1 MVKEGVE
8 VDRES
13 MIRIEEY
20 RRTEAGPLEG
30 TLIDE
35 FVDGAM
41 DRSTFIRRAS
51 VLGLSMTT
59 IGAALKAF
67 GHPGIAQAS
76 PGVVQAGG
84 RLRLGVVPPPVTGL
98 DPHTYKDTGGL
109 VTGGI
114 AGEFLTRATQSL
126 TLLPELAT
134 SWKPNANATIWT
146 FKLRPNVKFQS
157 GQAFGADDVVAT
169 YDRLTDPNSGSQAL
183 SAFKG
188 VLSPGGTKRI
198 DNLTIEFHLDSP
210 TANFPY
216 LSSSTTYQGILL
228 PANYKLGTF
237 EKTPQTTGA
246 FELVAYNPGVGATYR
261 RYAGWWGGNAPL
273 DGIDLTYYSDDS
285 AIIAALLGGQID
297 LINQINFV
305 TGRALF
311 KNPNIQIFNARG
323 ATHRQVPMRV
333 DLKNPLK
340 DHRVRQAIALSLD
353 RPAIVKTLF
362 DKYADVG
369 DDSNF
374 APIYPST
381 SKPVPQRHKD
391 LKQAKKLMAQAGH
404 PRGFKITLT
413 TEKTGEIPQLAQII
427 QRSVKSIGVDMK
439 LQILTAAA
447 YFAGTQDGAP
457 LGWGNTPWLN
467 APMNITDWGHRAVP
481 NVVLNSAFRS
491 KGIWNAAHYSNKR
504 LDKLI
509 TSFLGAIAIT
519 DQRKFEKQ
527 MQAILLHDTPV
538 IVPYFYNFLAAG
550 AKKVKGYKADAQGT
564 VFLSHTSLG

>member
-1 MVKEGVE
+1 

-13 MIRIEEY
+13 MLRIEEF
-20 RRTEAGPLEG
+20 RRKEAGPLEG

-35 FVDGAM
+35 FVDGGM

-67 GHPGIAQAS
+67 GHAPLAQAAT
-76 PGVVQAGG
+76 GAAVAGG
-84 RLRLGVVPPPVTGL
+84 RLRIGVVPPPAHGL
-98 DPHTYKDTGGL
+98 DPHTYQDTGSL

-126 TLLPELAT
+126 SLLPELAT

-146 FKLRPNVKFQS
+146 FKLRSGVKFQS

-228 PANYKLGTF
+228 PANYKIGTF

-261 RYAGWWGGNAPL
+261 RFAGWWGGTAPL
-273 DGIDLTYYSDDS
+273 DGVDLTYYSDDS
-285 AIIAALLGGQID
+285 AIIAALLGSQID

-311 KNPNIQIFNARG
+311 NNPNVQIYNARG

-333 DLKNPLK
+333 DLNNPLK
-340 DHRVRQAIALSLD
+340 DRRVRTAIALSLD

-369 DDSNF
+369 NDSNF
-374 APIYPST
+374 APVYPST
-381 SKPVPQRHKD
+381 SKPIPQRHKD
-391 LKQAKKLMAQAGH
+391 LKTAKQLMTQAGH

-427 QRSVKSIGVDMK
+427 QRSVKALGIDMK
-439 LQILTAAA
+439 LQILTVSA
-447 YFAGTQDGAP
+447 YFAGTSDGPP

-491 KGIWNAAHYSNKR
+491 KGVWNAAHYSNKKF
-504 LDKLI
+504 DKLV
-509 TSFLGAIAIT
+509 TQFLGAIAVA
-519 DQRKFEKQ
+519 DQRKYEKQ

-550 AKKVKGYKADAQGT
+550 NKKVKGYRADAQGS
-564 VFLSHTSLG
+564 VFLSHVSLG

>member
-1 MVKEGVE
+1 MDHEKMM
-8 VDRES
+8 RL
-13 MIRIEEY
+13 EEF
-20 RRTEAGPLEG
+20 RRLEAGPLEG

-35 FVDGAM
+35 FVDGEM

-51 VLGLSMTT
+51 VLGLSMSM
-59 IGAALKAF
+59 IGAALEAF
-67 GHPGIAQAS
+67 GHTGIAKAAPAVAS
-76 PGVVQAGG
+76 AGG

-126 TLLPELAT
+126 TLLPELAL
-134 SWKPNANATIWT
+134 SWKPNGDASVWT
-146 FKLRPNVKFQS
+146 FKLRSGVKFQS

-169 YDRLTDPNSGSQAL
+169 YDRLTASDTGSQAL

-188 VLSPGGTKRI
+188 VLSPGGTKAI
-198 DNLTIEFHLDSP
+198 DNLTVEFHLDAP

-216 LSSSTTYQGILL
+216 LTSSTTYQGILL

-246 FELVAYNPGVGATYR
+246 FKLTAYNPGVSAKYER
-261 RYAGWWGGNAPL
+261 NPGWWGGTAPL
-273 DGIDLTYYSDDS
+273 DGVDVTYYSDDS
-285 AIIAALLGGQID
+285 AIIAALLSGQID

-311 KNPNIQIFNARG
+311 TSPNVQIFNARG
-323 ATHRQVPMRV
+323 ATHRQVCMRV
-333 DLKNPLK
+333 DAKNPLK
-340 DHRVRQAIALSLD
+340 DYRVRQAIALSLD
-353 RPAIVKTLF
+353 RKAIVKTLF
-362 DKYADVG
+362 NNYADVG
-369 DDSNF
+369 NDSNF

-381 SKPVPQRHKD
+381 DKAVPQRHKD
-391 LKQAKKLMAQAGH
+391 ITAAKKLMAKAGH
-404 PRGFKITLT
+404 PKGFKITLT

-427 QRSVKSIGVDMK
+427 QRSVKALGIDMS
-439 LQILTAAA
+439 LNIETATA
-447 YFAGTQDGAP
+447 YFAGTQDGPP

-481 NVVLNSAFRS
+481 NVVLTAAFKT
-491 KGIWNAAHYSNKR
+491 KGIWNAAHYSNAKFDQA
-504 LDKLI
+504 LE
-509 TSFLGAIAIT
+509 SFLAAVALK
-519 DQRKFEKQ
+519 DQQKYEKQ
-527 MQAILLHDTPV
+527 MQQILLHDTPV

-550 AKKVKGYKADAQGT
+550 SKKVTGYKADAQGT
-564 VFLSHTSLG
+564 VFLSHASLA

>member
-1 MVKEGVE
+1 M
-8 VDRES
+8 DRDK
-13 MIRIEEY
+13 MMRLEEF

-35 FVDGAM
+35 VVDGDM

-51 VLGLSMTT
+51 VLGLSMSM
-59 IGAALKAF
+59 IGAALEAF
-67 GHPGIAQAS
+67 GHTGIAKAATVAAS
-76 PGVVQAGG
+76 AGG

-126 TLLPELAT
+126 TLLPELAL
-134 SWKPNANATIWT
+134 SWKPNGDASVWT
-146 FKLRPNVKFQS
+146 FKLRSGVKFQS

-169 YDRLTDPNSGSQAL
+169 YDRLTASDTGSQAL

-188 VLSPGGTKRI
+188 VLSPGGTKAI
-198 DNLTIEFHLDSP
+198 DNLTVEFHLDAP

-216 LSSSTTYQGILL
+216 LTSSTTYQGILL

-237 EKTPQTTGA
+237 DKTPQTTGA
-246 FELVAYNPGVGATYR
+246 FKLTAYNPGVSAKYER
-261 RYAGWWGGNAPL
+261 NPNWWGGNAPL
-273 DGIDLTYYSDDS
+273 DGVDLTYYSDDS
-285 AIIAALLGGQID
+285 AIISALLGGQID

-311 KNPNIQIFNARG
+311 NNSNVQIFNARG
-323 ATHRQVPMRV
+323 ATHRQVCMRV
-333 DLKNPLK
+333 DAKNPLK
-340 DHRVRQAIALSLD
+340 NYKARQAIALSLD
-353 RPAIVKTLF
+353 RKAIVKTLF
-362 DKYADVG
+362 NNFADVG
-369 DDSNF
+369 NDSNF
-374 APIYPST
+374 APLYPST
-381 SKPVPQRHKD
+381 DKSVPQRHKD
-391 LKQAKKLMAQAGH
+391 LATAKKLMAQAGH

-427 QRSVKSIGVDMK
+427 QRSVKALGIDMA
-439 LQILTAAA
+439 LNIETATA
-447 YFAGTQDGAP
+447 YFAGTQDGPP

-481 NVVLNSAFRS
+481 NVVLTAAFRT
-491 KGIWNAAHYSNKR
+491 KGIWNAAHYSNAKF
-504 LDKLI
+504 DKALS
-509 TSFLGAIAIT
+509 SFLAAIALK
-519 DQRKFEKQ
+519 DQQKYEKQ
-527 MQAILLHDTPV
+527 MQQILLHDTPV

-550 AKKVKGYKADAQGT
+550 NKKVTGYKADAQGT
-564 VFLSHTSLG
+564 VFLSHTSIA

>member
-1 MVKEGVE
+1 

-13 MIRIEEY
+13 MIRIEAY
-20 RRTEAGPLEG
+20 RREEAGPLEG

-35 FVDGAM
+35 FVAGDM

-51 VLGLSMTT
+51 VVGLSMTM

-67 GHPGIAQAS
+67 GHAPLAEAS
-76 PGVVQAGG
+76 TGVAAAGG

-134 SWKPNANATIWT
+134 SWKPNAEATVWT
-146 FKLRPNVKFQS
+146 FKLRSGVKFQS
-157 GQAFGADDVVAT
+157 GQGFGADDVVAT

-198 DNLTIEFHLDSP
+198 DNLTVEFHLDSP

-228 PANYKLGTF
+228 PANYKTGTF

-246 FELVAYNPGVGATYR
+246 FKLVAYNPGVSA
-261 RYAGWWGGNAPL
+261 RYDRNPGWWGGTAPL
-273 DGIDLTYYSDDS
+273 DGIDLTYFSDDS
-285 AIIAALLGGQID
+285 AIISALLGGQID

-311 KNPNIQIFNARG
+311 KNANVQIFNARG

-333 DLKNPLK
+333 DLSNPLH
-340 DHRVRQAIALSLD
+340 DYRVRQAIALSLD

-369 DDSNF
+369 NDSNF

-381 SKPVPQRHKD
+381 AKPIPQRHRD
-391 LKQAKKLMAQAGH
+391 LKTAKKLMAKAGH
-404 PRGFKITLT
+404 PRGFAIKLT

-427 QRSVKSIGVDMK
+427 QRSVKALGINMT
-439 LQILTAAA
+439 LEILTATA
-447 YFAGTQDGAP
+447 YFAGTQDGP
-457 LGWGNTPWLN
+457 PNGWGNTPWLN

-491 KGIWNAAHYSNKR
+491 KGIWDAAHYSNKR
-504 LDKLI
+504 LDRLI
-509 TSFLGAIAIT
+509 TLFLGAIALK
-519 DQRKFEKQ
+519 DQQRYERQ

>member
-1 MVKEGVE
+1 M
-8 VDRES
+8 DRES
-13 MIRIEEY
+13 MMRLEAY

-35 FVDGAM
+35 FVDGEM

-51 VLGLSMTT
+51 VLGLSMSL
-59 IGAALKAF
+59 IGAALEAF
-67 GHPGIAQAS
+67 GHTPLAKAATGA
-76 PGVVQAGG
+76 VQAGG
-84 RLRLGVVPPPVTGL
+84 RLRIGIVPPPVTGL

-114 AGEFLTRATQSL
+114 AGEFLTRATQGL
-126 TLLPELAT
+126 TLVPELAT
-134 SWKPNANATIWT
+134 SWKPNANASIWT

-157 GQAFGADDVVAT
+157 GQSFGADDVVAT
-169 YDRLTDPNSGSQAL
+169 YDRLTSPETGSQAL

-188 VLSPGGTKRI
+188 VLSPGGTKAV

-216 LSSSTTYQGILL
+216 LTSSTTYQGILL

-246 FELVAYNPGVGATYR
+246 FRLVAYNPGVSAKYER
-261 RYAGWWGGNAPL
+261 FPGWWGGTAPL
-273 DGIDLTYYSDDS
+273 DGIDATYYSDDS
-285 AIIAALLGGQID
+285 AIISALLGGQID

-311 KNPNIQIFNARG
+311 NNPNVQIFNARG
-323 ATHRQVPMRV
+323 ATHRQVCMRV
-333 DLKNPLK
+333 DAKNQLK
-340 DHRVRQAIALSLD
+340 DFRVRQAIALSLD

-369 DDSNF
+369 NDSNF
-374 APIYPST
+374 APLYPST
-381 SKPVPQRHKD
+381 DKTVPQRHKD
-391 LKQAKKLMAQAGH
+391 IPAAKKLMAQAGV
-404 PRGFKITLT
+404 PRGFKLTLT
-413 TEKTGEIPQLAQII
+413 TERTGEIPQLAQII
-427 QRSVKSIGVDMK
+427 QRSVKAIGIDLTLK
-439 LQILTAAA
+439 ILTATA
-447 YFAGTQDGAP
+447 YFAGTQDGPP

-491 KGIWNAAHYSNKR
+491 KGVWNAAHYSNPK
-504 LDKLI
+504 LDRLI
-509 TSFLGAIAIT
+509 TQFLGAIAIK
-519 DQRKFEKQ
+519 DQRKYEKQ
-527 MQAILLHDTPV
+527 MQEILLHDTPV
-538 IVPYFYNFLAAG
+538 IIPYFYNFLAAG
-550 AKKVKGYKADAQGT
+550 NKKVKGYKADAQGS

>member
-1 MVKEGVE
+1 M
-8 VDRES
+8 
-13 MIRIEEY
+13 MRIEEY
-20 RRTEAGPLEG
+20 RRKEAGPLEG

-35 FVDGAM
+35 FVDGGM

-67 GHPGIAQAS
+67 GHAPLAYAS
-76 PGVVQAGG
+76 PGAAAAGG
-84 RLRLGVVPPPVTGL
+84 RLRLGIVPPPAHGL
-98 DPHTYKDTGGL
+98 DPHTYADTGSL

-126 TLLPELAT
+126 TLLPELAL
-134 SWKPNANATIWT
+134 SWKPNKDATIWT
-146 FKLRPNVKFQS
+146 FKLRPGVKFQS
-157 GQAFGADDVVAT
+157 GQSFGADDVVAT

-198 DNLTIEFHLDSP
+198 DNLTVEFHLDSP

-261 RYAGWWGGNAPL
+261 RFAGWWGGNAPL
-273 DGIDLTYYSDDS
+273 DGVDLTYYSDDS

-311 KNPNIQIFNARG
+311 SNPNVQIFNARG
-323 ATHRQVPMRV
+323 ATHRQVCMRV
-333 DLKNPLK
+333 DEKNPLH
-340 DHRVRQAIALSLD
+340 DFRVRQAIALSLD

-362 DKYADVG
+362 SSYADVG
-369 DDSNF
+369 NDSNF

-381 SKPVPQRHKD
+381 DKTVPQRHKD
-391 LKQAKKLMAQAGH
+391 IPAAKKLMAQAGH
-404 PRGFKITLT
+404 PRGFGVKLT

-427 QRSVKSIGVDMK
+427 QRSVKALGINMK
-439 LQILTAAA
+439 LQILTSAA
-447 YFAGTQDGAP
+447 YFAGTQDGPP

-481 NVVLNSAFRS
+481 NVVLTSAFRS

-504 LDKLI
+504 LDRLI
-509 TSFLGAIAIT
+509 TLFLGAIALK
-519 DQRKFEKQ
+519 DQQRYERQ
-527 MQAILLHDTPV
+527 MQAI
-538 IVPYFYNFLAAG
+538 
-550 AKKVKGYKADAQGT
+550 
-564 VFLSHTSLG
+564 

>member
-1 MVKEGVE
+1 M
-8 VDRES
+8 
-13 MIRIEEY
+13 
-20 RRTEAGPLEG
+20 
-30 TLIDE
+30 
-35 FVDGAM
+35 
-41 DRSTFIRRAS
+41 
-51 VLGLSMTT
+51 
-59 IGAALKAF
+59 
-67 GHPGIAQAS
+67 
-76 PGVVQAGG
+76 
-84 RLRLGVVPPPVTGL
+84 
-98 DPHTYKDTGGL
+98 
-109 VTGGI
+109 
-114 AGEFLTRATQSL
+114 
-126 TLLPELAT
+126 

-146 FKLRPNVKFQS
+146 FKLRSGVKFQS

-198 DNLTIEFHLDSP
+198 DNLTVEFHLDSP

-261 RYAGWWGGNAPL
+261 RYPGWWGGNAPL

-311 KNPNIQIFNARG
+311 NNPNVQIFNARG
-323 ATHRQVPMRV
+323 ATHRQVCMRV
-333 DLKNPLK
+333 DVNNPLK
-340 DHRVRQAIALSLD
+340 DRRVRQAIALSLD

-362 DKYADVG
+362 DKFADVG
-369 DDSNF
+369 NDSNF

-381 SKPVPQRHKD
+381 SKPIPQRHKD
-391 LKQAKKLMAQAGH
+391 LKTAKTLMGQAGH
-404 PRGFKITLT
+404 PRGFKFTLT

-427 QRSVKSIGVDMK
+427 QRSVKALGIDMK

-447 YFAGTQDGAP
+447 YFAGTQDGPP

-481 NVVLNSAFRS
+481 NVVLTSAFRS
-491 KGIWNAAHYSNKR
+491 KGIWNAAHYSNKKF
-504 LDKLI
+504 DKLA
-509 TSFLGAIAIT
+509 TQFLGAISVA
-519 DQRKFEKQ
+519 DQRKYEKQ
-527 MQAILLHDTPV
+527 MQAILLRDTPV

-550 AKKVKGYKADAQGT
+550 NKKVKGYKADAQGS
-564 VFLSHTSLG
+564 VFLSHVSLG

>member
-1 MVKEGVE
+1 M
-8 VDRES
+8 DHES
-13 MIRIEEY
+13 MIQIEEY
-20 RRTEAGPLEG
+20 RRKEAGPLEG

-35 FVDGAM
+35 FVSGDM

-67 GHPGIAQAS
+67 GHTPLAQAS
-76 PGVVQAGG
+76 RGIVAAGG
-84 RLRLGVVPPPVTGL
+84 RLKLGIVPPPAHGL
-98 DPHTYKDTGGL
+98 DPHTYADTGSL

-134 SWKPNANATIWT
+134 SWKPNGNASIWT
-146 FKLRPNVKFQS
+146 FKLRAGVKFQN
-157 GQAFGADDVVAT
+157 GQSFGADDVVAT

-188 VLSPGGTKRI
+188 VLSPGGTKKV
-198 DNLTIEFHLDSP
+198 DNLTVEFHLDSP

-237 EKTPQTTGA
+237 EKTPQATGA
-246 FELVAYNPGVGATYR
+246 FKLVSYNPGVSAKYER
-261 RYAGWWGGNAPL
+261 NPSWWGGNAPL
-273 DGIDLTYYSDDS
+273 DGVDATYFSDDS
-285 AIIAALLGGQID
+285 AIIAALLGSQID

-311 KNPNIQIFNARG
+311 KNPNVQIFNARG
-323 ATHRQVPMRV
+323 ATHRQLPMRV
-333 DLKNPLK
+333 DLGNPLH
-340 DHRVRQAIALSLD
+340 DFRVRQAIALSLD

-369 DDSNF
+369 NDSNF

-381 SKPVPQRHKD
+381 KKPIPQRQQD
-391 LKQAKKLMAQAGH
+391 LKTAKKLLAQAGH
-404 PRGFKITLT
+404 PRGFAIKLT

-427 QRSVKSIGVDMK
+427 QRSVKALGINMTLD
-439 LQILTAAA
+439 ILTSTA
-447 YFAGTQDGAP
+447 YFAGTQTGP
-457 LGWGNTPWLN
+457 PKGWGNTPWLN

-481 NVVLNSAFRS
+481 NVVLTSAFRS
-491 KGIWNAAHYSNKR
+491 KGVWNAAHYSNAR
-504 LDKLI
+504 FDKLA
-509 TSFLGAIAIT
+509 TAFLGAISIK
-519 DQRKFEKQ
+519 DQQKFEQQ

-550 AKKVKGYKADAQGT
+550 GKKVKGYKADAQGT

>member
-1 MVKEGVE
+1 M
-8 VDRES
+8 DRES
-13 MIRIEEY
+13 MLRLETY

-35 FVDGAM
+35 FVDGEM

-51 VLGLSMTT
+51 VLGLSMSM
-59 IGAALKAF
+59 IGAALEAF
-67 GHPGIAQAS
+67 GHAPLAQAAT
-76 PGVVQAGG
+76 GAVKVGG
-84 RLRLGVVPPPVTGL
+84 RLRLGIVPPPVTGL

-134 SWKPNANATIWT
+134 SWKPNGNASIWT
-146 FKLRPNVKFQS
+146 FKLRPGVKFES

-169 YDRLTDPNSGSQAL
+169 YDRLTSKDTGSQAL
-183 SAFKG
+183 SAFQG
-188 VLSPGGTKRI
+188 VLSPGGTKAV
-198 DNLTIEFHLDSP
+198 DNLTVEFHLDTP

-216 LSSSTTYQGILL
+216 LTSSTTYQGILL

-246 FELVAYNPGVGATYR
+246 FKLVAYNPGVSAKYDR
-261 RYAGWWGGNAPL
+261 NPSWWGGAVAL
-273 DGIDLTYYSDDS
+273 DGIDVTYYSDDS
-285 AIIAALLGGQID
+285 AIISALLGGQID

-311 KNPNIQIFNARG
+311 NNPNVQIFNARG
-323 ATHRQVPMRV
+323 ATHRQVCMRV
-333 DLKNPLK
+333 DAKNPLK
-340 DHRVRQAIALSLD
+340 DSRVRDAIALSLD

-369 DDSNF
+369 NDSNF
-374 APIYPST
+374 APLYPST
-381 SKPVPQRHKD
+381 DKSVPQRHKD
-391 LKQAKKLMAQAGH
+391 IPAAKKLMAQAGH

-427 QRSVKSIGVDMK
+427 QRSVKALGIEMT
-439 LQILTAAA
+439 LNILTATA
-447 YFAGTQDGAP
+447 YFAGTQDGPP

-481 NVVLNSAFRS
+481 NVVLNAAFHT
-491 KGIWNAAHYSNKR
+491 KGVWNAAHYSNPKF
-504 LDKLI
+504 DKLM
-509 TSFLGAIAIT
+509 TSFLGAIALK
-519 DQRKFEKQ
+519 DQRKYEKQ
-527 MQAILLHDTPV
+527 MQQILLHDTPV
-538 IVPYFYNFLAAG
+538 IVPYFYNFLGAG
-550 AKKVKGYKADAQGT
+550 NKKVKGYKADAQGT
-564 VFLSHTSLG
+564 VFLSHTSLA

>member
-1 MVKEGVE
+1 M
-8 VDRES
+8 DRES
-13 MIRIEEY
+13 MMRVEQY
-20 RRTEAGPLEG
+20 RRTEAGPLEA
-30 TLIDE
+30 TLLDE
-35 FVDGAM
+35 FVDGEM

-51 VLGLSMTT
+51 VLGLGMGL
-59 IGAALKAF
+59 IGAALEAF
-67 GHPGIAQAS
+67 GHTPLADAA
-76 PGVVQAGG
+76 VVKGAAGG
-84 RLRLGVVPPPVTGL
+84 RLRLGVIPPPVTGL

-114 AGEFLTRATQSL
+114 AGEFLTRATESL
-126 TLLPELAT
+126 TLLPELAL
-134 SWKPNANATIWT
+134 SWKPNADASIWT

-169 YDRLTDPNSGSQAL
+169 YDRLTATDTGSQAL
-183 SAFKG
+183 SAFQG
-188 VLSPGGTKRI
+188 VLSKGGTKAV
-198 DNLTIEFHLDSP
+198 DNLTIEFHLDAP

-246 FELVAYNPGVGATYR
+246 FKLVSYNPGVSAKYDR
-261 RYAGWWGGNAPL
+261 NPGWWGGSAPL

-285 AIIAALLGGQID
+285 AIISALLGGQID

-311 KNPNIQIFNARG
+311 SNPNVQIFNARG
-323 ATHRQVPMRV
+323 ATHRQVCMRV
-333 DLKNPLK
+333 DAKNPLK
-340 DHRVRQAIALSLD
+340 DYRVREAIALSLD

-369 DDSNF
+369 NDSNF
-374 APIYPST
+374 APLYPST
-381 SKPVPQRHKD
+381 DRSVPQRHKD
-391 LKQAKKLMAQAGH
+391 IPTAKKLMAKAGH
-404 PRGFKITLT
+404 PKGFKITLT

-427 QRSVKSIGVDMK
+427 QRSVKALGIDMT
-439 LQILTAAA
+439 LNILTSTA
-447 YFAGTQDGAP
+447 YFAGTQTGPP

-481 NVVLNSAFRS
+481 NVVLTSAFKS
-491 KGIWNAAHYSNKR
+491 KGVWNAAHYSNPKF
-504 LDKLI
+504 DKLVN
-509 TSFLGAIAIT
+509 SFLAAIALK
-519 DQRKFEKQ
+519 DQRKYEKQ
-527 MQAILLHDTPV
+527 MQEILLHDTPV

-550 AKKVKGYKADAQGT
+550 NKKVKGYKADAQGT
-564 VFLSHTSLG
+564 VFLSHTSLA